1 MDIYLG
7 CQIGTKNINF
17 VGDNKMNITTEL
29 GLNWLGGYGE
39 YGNAKAY
46 GQSED
51 NTSHD
56 PLGGVKNESYLVIAQ
71 HTTDE
76 KENRWIL

>member
-1 MDIYLG
+1 LDIYLG

-51 NTSHD
+51 HNVV
-56 PLGGVKNESYLVIAQ
+56 LEQ
-71 HTTDE
+71 
-76 KENRWIL
+76 ILYDLLFAKYNKIKMRPTHKI